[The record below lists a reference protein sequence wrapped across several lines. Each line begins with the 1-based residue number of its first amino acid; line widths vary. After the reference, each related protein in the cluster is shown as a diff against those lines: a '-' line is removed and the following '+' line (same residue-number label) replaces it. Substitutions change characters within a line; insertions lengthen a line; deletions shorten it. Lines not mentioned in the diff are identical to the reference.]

1 MVYHKSTAQESRE
14 TSASEKET
22 TLIIGCDLRVVGVSS
37 PILEAQEEIQVQRA
51 NKRIVLD
58 ADTITRRVK
67 EMGAEISARHPEG
80 NLILIGILKGSF
92 IFLADLVRSITVPL
106 QVDFARIASY
116 GNGTVSCGDLN
127 IILDVDISLEG
138 RDVILVDD
146 IIDTG
151 LTLSEYRKNL
161 MDRGP
166 RSLEIA
172 AFIDKTGR
180 REKHV
185 ALDYCG
191 FQVEGGFL
199 VGYGLDRAEQDRQH
213 DCLYALE

>member
-1 MVYHKSTAQESRE
+1 MQQ
-14 TSASEKET
+14 
-22 TLIIGCDLRVVGVSS
+22 G
-37 PILEAQEEIQVQRA
+37 
-51 NKRIVLD
+51 NKRVVLD
-58 ADTITRRVK
+58 ADTIARRVK

-92 IFLADLVRSITVPL
+92 IFMADLVRSITVPV

-116 GNGTVSCGDLN
+116 GNGTVSSGDLK
-127 IILDVDISLEG
+127 IIMDVDIPLDG
-138 RDVILVDD
+138 KHVILVDD

-151 LTLSEYRKNL
+151 LTLSEYRTALLK
-161 MDRGP
+161 RGP
-166 RSLEIA
+166 RSLEVA

-185 ALDYCG
+185 TLDYCG

-199 VGYGLDRAEQDRQH
+199 VGYGLDCAEQDRQH